1 MASSKDSFDT
11 LTPLKTSVAEVQFY
25 DVQALAPHC
34 QIPPERLPVSIRIML
49 EAVLRAENGREVTRE
64 DVLALAAY
72 DPRKTSEIEVPFKP
86 ARVLLQDF
94 TGVPAIVDLAVMRNA
109 MADLGGDP
117 TQINPQIPV
126 DLVVDHSVQVDYF
139 GTSEA
144 LAKNT
149 DLEYARNRERYEFL
163 RWGQQ
168 AFENFS
174 IVPPSSGICHQVNL
188 EYLGK
193 VVQEKDGIVF
203 PDSLVGT
210 DSHTPMI
217 NGLGVVGW
225 GVGGIEAE
233 AVLLGQPLYMLA
245 PRVVGVKLTG
255 QLPVGTVATDLVL
268 AITELL
274 RKTGVVGKFVEFFG
288 TGLSSLTV
296 PDRAT
301 LSNMA
306 PEYGATIGYF
316 PVDEQTLSFLK
327 ATGRPDALVEL
338 VRDYCVAQGIFRTE
352 TSLDPTF
359 EQVVEFDLGT
369 VEPCLAGPKRP
380 QDRITLKHM
389 KQQWH
394 AGLDASQK
402 DLGFGLD
409 AQAQET
415 VSQLDLGQ
423 KAPCTVGHGAVA
435 IAAITSCTNT
445 SNPSVMLAAGLL
457 AKKAVA
463 KGLTSKPWVKTSLAP
478 GSLVVTEYLTRT
490 DLLSSLEQLG
500 FQVVGYGCTTCIGNS
515 GPLVPAVA
523 KAVEQEQLVVA
534 SVLSGNRNFEGRIS
548 PLVKA
553 SYLASPPLVVAYALA
568 GTVDIDLTQEP
579 IGTDTHGSPVW
590 LKDIWPTDAEVQ
602 ALLGQALNPTLFLE
616 KYGDIETGNAS
627 WNAIPVSESELYPW
641 SSESTYIQ
649 KPPFFTGMS
658 LSVKPFE
665 AIRQARALAVLGDSV
680 TTDHISPAGAIPGDS
695 PAGQYLQD
703 KGVKP
708 SDFNS
713 FGSRRGNDQV
723 MTRGTFGN
731 IRLRNQL
738 APGTEGGYTTC
749 WVDGRVT
756 SIYEGASQY
765 QAAGIPTIVLA
776 GHDYG
781 MGSSRDWAAK
791 GTALLGIKAV
801 IAQSFERI
809 HRSNLV
815 GMGVLPLQFEA
826 GDSVQTLGLTGQETY
841 DILFDDNVR
850 PKQRLVVKAA
860 SDNGEACTFHVTCR
874 LDSPIEVDYYR
885 NGGILHTV
893 LRSLVQG

>member
-1 MASSKDSFDT
+1 
-11 LTPLKTSVAEVQFY
+11 
-25 DVQALAPHC
+25 
-34 QIPPERLPVSIRIML
+34 
-49 EAVLRAENGREVTRE
+49 
-64 DVLALAAY
+64 
-72 DPRKTSEIEVPFKP
+72 
-86 ARVLLQDF
+86 
-94 TGVPAIVDLAVMRNA
+94 
-109 MADLGGDP
+109 
-117 TQINPQIPV
+117 
-126 DLVVDHSVQVDYF
+126 
-139 GTSEA
+139 
-144 LAKNT
+144 
-149 DLEYARNRERYEFL
+149 
-163 RWGQQ
+163 
-168 AFENFS
+168 
-174 IVPPSSGICHQVNL
+174 
-188 EYLGK
+188 
-193 VVQEKDGIVF
+193 
-203 PDSLVGT
+203 
-210 DSHTPMI
+210 
-217 NGLGVVGW
+217 
-225 GVGGIEAE
+225 
-233 AVLLGQPLYMLA
+233 
-245 PRVVGVKLTG
+245 
-255 QLPVGTVATDLVL
+255 VGTVATDLVL

-316 PVDEQTLSFLK
+316 PVDEQTLAFLK
-327 ATGRPDALVEL
+327 ATGRPDDLVEL

-352 TSLDPTF
+352 ASLDPMF
-359 EQVVEFDLGT
+359 EQVIEFDLGT

-380 QDRITLKHM
+380 QDRITLAHM

-394 AGLDASQK
+394 ASLDASQK

-409 AQAQET
+409 AEARKT

-423 KAPCTVGHGAVA
+423 KDPSTVGHGAVA

-457 AKKAVA
+457 AKKAVE
-463 KGLTSKPWVKTSLAP
+463 KGLCSKPWVKTSLAP

-490 DLLSSLEQLG
+490 DLLPSLEQLG

-515 GPLVPAVA
+515 GPLIPAVA
-523 KAVEQEQLVVA
+523 KAVEEDQLVVA

-548 PLVKA
+548 PHVKA

-568 GTVDIDLTQEP
+568 GTVEIDLTQEP
-579 IGTDTHGSPVW
+579 IGTDSHGKPVW

-616 KYGDIETGNAS
+616 KYGDIETGNTS
-627 WNAIPVSESELYPW
+627 WNEIPVSESELYPW

-658 LSVKPFE
+658 LAVKPFE
-665 AIRQARALAVLGDSV
+665 AIRQARVLAVLGDSV

-695 PAGQYLQD
+695 PAGQYLQGR
-703 KGVKP
+703 GVKP

-756 SIYEGASQY
+756 SIYEGANQY
-765 QAAGIPTIVLA
+765 QAKGIPTIVLA

-815 GMGVLPLQFEA
+815 GMGVLPLQFE
-826 GDSVQTLGLTGQETY
+826 GSDSAQTLGLTGQETY
-841 DILFDDNVR
+841 DILFDDNVQ
-850 PKQRLVVKAA
+850 PKQRLVVKAT
-860 SDNGEACTFHVTCR
+860 SENGEACTFNVTCR

-893 LRSLVQG
+893 LRSLVQD